1 LRGHHV
7 PGMDEYG
14 GAFVSAMVEEREDSR
29 VIEIFIADVIADL
42 HAEMPRT
49 HAAGEF
55 GAGGVNIL
63 QRNLAERAQPSFAAS
78 ADFERRIIKHVG
90 AIQRVPR
97 FAVVGKKNGRSGNN
111 LMIYVVT
118 IHLLEADIRI
128 PARRGDLPKH
138 AIADHDRGFA
148 GLGVLDLRPIRRAK
162 ARCELRPRFREEV
175 SVNVGNWHSVFG
187 SRTSPY
193 FFAGLP
199 GWTSPQLG
207 HTRNFSS

>member
-1 LRGHHV
+1 MNEH
-7 PGMDEYG
+7 G
-14 GAFVSAMVEEREDSR
+14 GALISAMVEERYDSW
-29 VIEIFIADVIADL
+29 VIEIFIANMIADL
-42 HAEMPRT
+42 HAEMSGA
-49 HAAGEF
+49 HAASEF

-63 QRNLAERAQPSFAAS
+63 QRNLAERAKSSFAAS
-78 ADFERRIIKHVG
+78 TDFERRIIKHAG
-90 AIQRVPR
+90 TIQRVLR

-148 GLGVLDLRPIRRAK
+148 GLGVLDLRPIGCAE
-162 ARCELRPRFREEV
+162 ARSEVRPRFREEV
-175 SVNVGNWHSVFG
+175 SVNVGNWHFVFG
-187 SRTSPY
+187 SRSSPY

-207 HTRNFSS
+207 HTRNFSL